1 MYIHTYVYCIQYIS
15 IATYV
20 CISGYLFSERLCAH
34 WHCTYMYVLCAL
46 SYIVPAYIPY
56 VCFLCVEL
64 SCTCCMYVQVSLHRQ
79 RELGSITVDR
89 TDVVSGRP
97 AGPYVGLDIAQEI
110 LFLGGLP
117 TGVTPRGILQPG
129 ETVGGTLCIASLLC
143 TLTTCIHCKSFFLSI
158 HCCSFAFQFGDIYI
172 YIDVHVGNKKRLC
185 QACFSSSQLNR
196 VVLV

>member
-1 MYIHTYVYCIQYIS
+1 MTTGRSTKCIYIRMYTVYNIFPLQPTYVS
-15 IATYV
+15 LATCSLRDYV
-20 CISGYLFSERLCAH
+20 PTGIVRI
-34 WHCTYMYVLCAL
+34 YVLCAL

-64 SCTCCMYVQVSLHRQ
+64 SCTCCMYVQVSLYRQ
-79 RELGSITVDR
+79 RELGSITVDK

-143 TLTTCIHCKSFFLSI
+143 TLTTCIHCKSVFKV
-158 HCCSFAFQFGDIYI
+158 YT
-172 YIDVHVGNKKRLC
+172 
-185 QACFSSSQLNR
+185 
-196 VVLV
+196 VVPLLFNLGTYTYT

>member
-143 TLTTCIHCKSFFLSI
+143 TLTTCIHCKSFF
-158 HCCSFAFQFGDIYI
+158 
-172 YIDVHVGNKKRLC
+172 
-185 QACFSSSQLNR
+185 
-196 VVLV
+196 